1 MLVRL
6 VKLTIA
12 ADQIETFKIHF
23 DSVKDKIRSSKGNLH
38 VELWQDMHDPQMF
51 FTHSHWES
59 YEDLEAYRQSAFF
72 DDVWRYT
79 KTMFSDKAQAWS
91 FLR

>member
-12 ADQIETFKIHF
+12 TDQIETFKTHF

-38 VELWQDMHDPQMF
+38 VELLKVDRI
-51 FTHSHWES
+51 E
-59 YEDLEAYRQSAFF
+59 
-72 DDVWRYT
+72 
-79 KTMFSDKAQAWS
+79 
-91 FLR
+91 